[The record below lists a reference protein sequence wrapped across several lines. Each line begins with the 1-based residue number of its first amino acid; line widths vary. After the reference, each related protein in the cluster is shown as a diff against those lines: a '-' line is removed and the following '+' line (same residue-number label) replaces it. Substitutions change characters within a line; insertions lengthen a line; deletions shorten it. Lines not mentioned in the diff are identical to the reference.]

1 MHTNPVEV
9 IGPERTTTAGPF
21 PVRPK
26 HEMIDYQLASA
37 LEQLGQGPLPLRPF
51 KNIILLY
58 FDPGQFPALPAQ
70 LISETSKLF
79 LLEQK
84 LFSRLEPF
92 VCRNDLVVIEVCL
105 DHIVISLSQK
115 SLVNGQLKIL
125 SAGGPVG
132 PKRAT

>member
-26 HEMIDYQLASA
+26 HEMIDHQLASA

-51 KNIILLY
+51 KNIILFY
-58 FDPGQFPALPAQ
+58 FDPGQFPALPTQ

-105 DHIVISLSQK
+105 DHIIIQK
-115 SLVNGQLKIL
+115 VLVN
-125 SAGGPVG
+125 AE
-132 PKRAT
+132 